1 MLHTKTPCFYIQTWS
16 QVAAFAVAADG
27 RAAVLP
33 SAGYTSPDSP
43 PANYVASLVA
53 DRRVI
58 VPGDNLKVT
67 GER

>member
-1 MLHTKTPCFYIQTWS
+1 M
-16 QVAAFAVAADG
+16 AAFALTTDG

-33 SAGYTSPDSP
+33 SAGYINPDSP

-58 VPGDNLKVT
+58 VPGDSLKVT
-67 GER
+67 GKICCRGFRTVAACAALM

>member
-1 MLHTKTPCFYIQTWS
+1 M
-16 QVAAFAVAADG
+16 AAFALTTDG

-33 SAGYTSPDSP
+33 SAGYISPDSP

-58 VPGDNLKVT
+58 VPGDSLKVT
-67 GER
+67 GK